1 MLPPTRAALL
11 SPIIRAYYVTTQDKS
26 YLTDC
31 PELPSIEENG
41 WHISLISTTRVNFDP
56 WGV

>member
-11 SPIIRAYYVTTQDKS
+11 TYIFRANYVTVRDIS

-31 PELPSIEENG
+31 PELPSIEETVFTEPEY
-41 WHISLISTTRVNFDP
+41 SQYTL
-56 WGV
+56 